1 MVYSFSPNITY
12 MKAIDVI
19 VRHGR
24 LYDATNNQALH
35 PAEGARLLL
44 IIENEA
50 QLHAAD
56 PYVAPTEVRS
66 REALANAVSQAGY
79 LEHWVLF
86 ERGQLL
92 YFHISAGTRDGD
104 KEATRIEC
112 LFEVELLEEFYLVL
126 NHPDDEIGEMPR
138 RKGTKCACVVRRC
151 LNSQNLPHF
160 EPVYGSSPNEAY
172 TRTYETYFGR
182 FGSATVNVYAEFS
195 LDAQGRHKAGDYR
208 KPSQHPPGVRH
219 AQA

>member
-1 MVYSFSPNITY
+1 
-12 MKAIDVI
+12 MKALDVI

-24 LYDATNNQALH
+24 LYDATTLRALH

-44 IIENEA
+44 IIENET

-66 REALANAVSQAGY
+66 PEALANAVAGAGY
-79 LEHWVLF
+79 AHKWVLF

-104 KEATRIEC
+104 KKTTRTEC
-112 LFEVELLEEFYLVL
+112 WFEVELLEEFYLVL
-126 NHPDDEIGEMPR
+126 AKSTDEIGEMPR

-151 LNSQNLPHF
+151 LHPWDLPHF
-160 EPVYGSSPNEAY
+160 DPVYGSSPNEAY

-195 LDAQGRHKAGDYR
+195 LDEHGRDKVGDYR
-208 KPSQHPPGVRH
+208 KPGQRPRRAHH
-219 AQA
+219 ARA